1 MIDKAIFKQ
10 AQVLLR
16 ENRETRRKLARR
28 FYLLSGKVFCETCGH
43 AYSPQASLAGRNRR
57 KNDSLVYRHRIVS
70 GHCLNRTV
78 SARKLE
84 PRVWDAFV
92 KILLDPANLYKGYQ
106 DSLEQEQALQVRN
119 RAELEN
125 LGKALTRVEQ
135 RRQNLTAA
143 YIDPEIEITKAEYL
157 EQKKQIDGEIQ
168 RIKQEV
174 IRIQA
179 ELGRI
184 PTPAELETVEA
195 FTTSVRE
202 QLAAQE
208 DLSAQD
214 KRAILDMAHV
224 RTMISTEGKGRVT
237 GWFEAPSDGELSTTC
252 SCCGQ
257 QAIAF
262 SIEICDSLS

>member
-1 MIDKAIFKQ
+1 
-10 AQVLLR
+10 
-16 ENRETRRKLARR
+16 
-28 FYLLSGKVFCETCGH
+28 
-43 AYSPQASLAGRNRR
+43 
-57 KNDSLVYRHRIVS
+57 
-70 GHCLNRTV
+70 
-78 SARKLE
+78 
-84 PRVWDAFV
+84 
-92 KILLDPANLYKGYQ
+92 
-106 DSLEQEQALQVRN
+106 
-119 RAELEN
+119 LEN